1 MGFSGARFDL
11 ALPTRECAIPTT
23 RNITPDSNKQI
34 PLRVL
39 LVDDHPMIRSGV
51 KGLFDGERDLQVVS
65 ECDNGAAAVA
75 MARKLE
81 PHVVVMDVSLPQL
94 GGAEATKQIVESL
107 PSTRVI
113 ALSMHEEVA
122 FARLML
128 AAGATG
134 YALKRS
140 AGEELVRA
148 VRVVAQGGTYID
160 PSIAGQLMT
169 PGARHRSSDGIPTV
183 SLSAR
188 EAEVIRLIA
197 HGHTSREIADE
208 LGLSPRTLETYKAR
222 GMSKLN
228 LRTRAELLR
237 YALRCG
243 WLRDV

>member
-1 MGFSGARFDL
+1 
-11 ALPTRECAIPTT
+11 
-23 RNITPDSNKQI
+23 
-34 PLRVL
+34 
-39 LVDDHPMIRSGV
+39 MIRAGI
-51 KGLFDGERDLQVVS
+51 KGLFDAERDLQVVA
-65 ECDNGAAAVA
+65 ECDNGMAAVG
-75 MARKLE
+75 MAGKVE
-81 PHVVVMDVSLPQL
+81 PHVVVMDVSLPKL
-94 GGAEATKQIVESL
+94 GGAEAAKQILENN

-140 AGEELVRA
+140 AGDELVRA
-148 VRVVAQGGTYID
+148 VRIVAQGGTYVD
-160 PSIAGQLMT
+160 PSIAGQLM
-169 PGARHRSSDGIPTV
+169 AQSSRHRSPSGFLGV
-183 SLSAR
+183 NLSAR

-197 HGHTSREIADE
+197 HGHTSREIADA